1 MTCKEF
7 MALPCEVR
15 KQLFEAAKK
24 KRPKRSGQPDERLT
38 ADCKEPTST

>member
-24 KRPKRSGQPDERLT
+24 KKAASRANG
-38 ADCKEPTST
+38 

>member
-24 KRPKRSGQPDERLT
+24 KAASRTNG
-38 ADCKEPTST
+38 